1 MKRCAF
7 LTSEGLDG
15 FVIDDHHAIAPL
27 QDRGWAVEEVP
38 WRAPAGRWNDFDIVI
53 VRSPWDY
60 QLDPEA
66 FDAALESI
74 DRSRA
79 RLCNP
84 LPLMRWNLKKTYL
97 RDLERRGVSTLPT
110 VWGRA
115 PSAEEVLALFGT
127 LDAGEIVIK
136 PVIGANASDAFR
148 LTAAAPEATLAEVV
162 RVYCNREYLAQP
174 FIEPVLAE
182 GEYSLIYFGGALSH
196 TILKTPKPGDFRVQ
210 EEHGGL
216 IRPVQPSAGLL
227 ARAEEAMAALDEV
240 PLYARTDFVRVGEDD
255 FAIMEFELIEPSLYF
270 RMDPASAE
278 RFADVVDRWYGS

>member
-7 LTSEGLDG
+7 LTSDGLDG

-27 QDRGWAVEEVP
+27 QARGWTVEDVP
-38 WRAPAGRWNDFDIVI
+38 WRAPVDRWDDFDLVI

-60 QLDPEA
+60 QLDPDA

-97 RDLERRGVSTLPT
+97 QDLERRGVSTLPT
-110 VWGRA
+110 VWGRG
-115 PSAEEVLALFGT
+115 PSPADVQALFGT
-127 LDAGEIVIK
+127 LDAREIVIK

-148 LTAAAPEATLAEVV
+148 LNEEVSEHTLAEVA
-162 RVYCNREYLAQP
+162 RVYRDRDYLAQP
-174 FIEPVLAE
+174 FIEAVLAE
-182 GEYSLIYFGGALSH
+182 GEFSLIYFGGELSH
-196 TILKTPKPGDFRVQ
+196 TILKTPKSGDFRVQ

-216 IRPVQPSAGLL
+216 IRPVQPSPRLL
-227 ARAEEAMAALDEV
+227 ARAEEAMAVLDDV
-240 PLYARTDFVRVGEDD
+240 PLYARTDFVRIGEGD

-270 RMDPASAE
+270 RMDPASAG